1 MNKNDEIILKI
12 DSSYEKL
19 GGKEESYSIEITNKK
34 ARSDE
39 GSCLFSLFD
48 QITLLELME

>member
-1 MNKNDEIILKI
+1 M
-12 DSSYEKL
+12 
-19 GGKEESYSIEITNKK
+19 TNKK

-48 QITLLELME
+48 QITQQAGVTDKAQ